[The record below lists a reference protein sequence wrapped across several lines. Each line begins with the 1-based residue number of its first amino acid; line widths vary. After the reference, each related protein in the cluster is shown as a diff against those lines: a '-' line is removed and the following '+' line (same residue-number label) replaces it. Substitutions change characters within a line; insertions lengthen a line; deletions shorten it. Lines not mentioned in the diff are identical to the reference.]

1 MRKFAGDD
9 YEVLAQTAYPLPDC
23 PDSYHAEGFASA
35 YAVQALAS
43 LYPSHSEV
51 QECLIIGDNSSIL
64 SYWRRTA
71 RVRRPAPVTVLHQA
85 QLIAATELP
94 QISWRYVPLN
104 VPVANPDD
112 PGSLTLSRIKPAVSD
127 LTSLGDESRRFSSA
141 IQALETSL
149 QAFVF
154 PWSEPFF
161 GAVTTL
167 GYPFGMMKLAGFKVR
182 PWIPHEPEVQRIFG
196 EYLGRLTTK
205 TLALPLQLKT
215 AVSLPVSPY
224 DALVVKH
231 VHRKGANAHQ
241 KRWSRRGQERATCL
255 AWP

>member
-1 MRKFAGDD
+1 M
-9 YEVLAQTAYPLPDC
+9 EL
-23 PDSYHAEGFASA
+23 
-35 YAVQALAS
+35 
-43 LYPSHSEV
+43 
-51 QECLIIGDNSSIL
+51 LISFKLETG
-64 SYWRRTA
+64 
-71 RVRRPAPVTVLHQA
+71 
-85 QLIAATELP
+85 
-94 QISWRYVPLN
+94 LN

-112 PGSLTLSRIKPAVSD
+112 PGSFTLSRIKPAVSD

-205 TLALPLQLKT
+205 TLALPLQVET

>member
-1 MRKFAGDD
+1 M
-9 YEVLAQTAYPLPDC
+9 EL
-23 PDSYHAEGFASA
+23 
-35 YAVQALAS
+35 
-43 LYPSHSEV
+43 
-51 QECLIIGDNSSIL
+51 LISFKLETG
-64 SYWRRTA
+64 
-71 RVRRPAPVTVLHQA
+71 
-85 QLIAATELP
+85 
-94 QISWRYVPLN
+94 LN
-104 VPVANPDD
+104 APVANPDD
-112 PGSLTLSRIKPAVSD
+112 PGSFTLSRIKPAVSD

-141 IQALETSL
+141 IQA
-149 QAFVF
+149 
-154 PWSEPFF
+154 
-161 GAVTTL
+161 
-167 GYPFGMMKLAGFKVR
+167 YPFGMMKLAGFKVR

-205 TLALPLQLKT
+205 TLALPLQVKT